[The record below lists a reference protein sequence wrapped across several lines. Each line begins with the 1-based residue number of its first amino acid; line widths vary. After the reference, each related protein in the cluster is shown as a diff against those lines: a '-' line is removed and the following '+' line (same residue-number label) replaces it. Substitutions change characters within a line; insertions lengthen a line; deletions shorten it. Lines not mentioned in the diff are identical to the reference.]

1 MHIHSLLDIPFL
13 YIHSISPPPPP
24 PPLPIILPIQLSEV
38 VRMRRYNVR
47 FDEESIVQ
55 AQGSHS
61 RREEDYEND
70 GEGGPHELERISSS
84 SYR

>member
-13 YIHSISPPPPP
+13 YIHSTPPPSQY
-24 PPLPIILPIQLSEV
+24 ILPVQLSEV

-61 RREEDYEND
+61 RRVEDYEND